1 LNKKVDISKFNNL
14 IAFLKRQSEGYRG
27 KKSKVFTKDEVH
39 AFLKEA
45 NDETYL
51 MLKVQEKNYWRRIT
65 LQNNHLF
72 QVLLIVGISG
82 ACRRQELFQLSIK
95 DIEDMGEFL
104 KVQILETKTKV
115 PREFTITP
123 GNVSGLNLL
132 EVFRRYFS
140 LRSKNTRHQ
149 RFFVGYRLGKCIAHP
164 VGINTIGGAPKQ
176 IATFLGLKNPEE
188 YTGHA
193 FRRSS
198 ATLLAESGADTSILK
213 RLGGWK
219 STNVAEGYVD
229 ASIQNK
235 KKIAQMI
242 LGKDN
247 TTSKALSFK
256 KIENT

>member
-1 LNKKVDISKFNNL
+1 
-14 IAFLKRQSEGYRG
+14 
-27 KKSKVFTKDEVH
+27 
-39 AFLKEA
+39 
-45 NDETYL
+45 
-51 MLKVQEKNYWRRIT
+51 
-65 LQNNHLF
+65 
-72 QVLLIVGISG
+72 
-82 ACRRQELFQLSIK
+82 LSIK

-104 KVQILETKTKV
+104 KIQILETKTKV

-132 EVFRRYFS
+132 EVFRRYSS

-149 RFFVGYRLGKCIAHP
+149 RFFVGYR
-164 VGINTIGGAPKQ
+164 Q

-256 KIENT
+256 KLKTHDATSSSGQIPEKNNYLSVDSYHEMSAVSSNNQISDELNLSSSLTEGFHISHLHNCTVNIYNKSST

>member
-1 LNKKVDISKFNNL
+1 
-14 IAFLKRQSEGYRG
+14 
-27 KKSKVFTKDEVH
+27 
-39 AFLKEA
+39 
-45 NDETYL
+45 
-51 MLKVQEKNYWRRIT
+51 
-65 LQNNHLF
+65 
-72 QVLLIVGISG
+72 
-82 ACRRQELFQLSIK
+82 
-95 DIEDMGEFL
+95 MGEFL
-104 KVQILETKTKV
+104 KIQILETKTKV

-132 EVFRRYFS
+132 EVFRRYSS

-149 RFFVGYRLGKCIAHP
+149 RFFVGYSYRLRKCIADP

-176 IATFLGLKNPEE
+176 MKNPEE

-213 RLGGWK
+213 GLGGWK

-247 TTSKALSFK
+247 TTSCHYFFFYRLVFTTLSLFFLSFGFCNIK
-256 KIENT
+256 KSMAGNGPFFF

>member
-1 LNKKVDISKFNNL
+1 
-14 IAFLKRQSEGYRG
+14 
-27 KKSKVFTKDEVH
+27 
-39 AFLKEA
+39 
-45 NDETYL
+45 
-51 MLKVQEKNYWRRIT
+51 
-65 LQNNHLF
+65 
-72 QVLLIVGISG
+72 
-82 ACRRQELFQLSIK
+82 
-95 DIEDMGEFL
+95 MGEFL
-104 KVQILETKTKV
+104 KIQILETKTKV

-132 EVFRRYFS
+132 EVFRRYSS

-235 KKIAQMI
+235 KKIAQTI
-242 LGKDN
+242 
-247 TTSKALSFK
+247 FRQRQHYQ
-256 KIENT
+256 

>member
-1 LNKKVDISKFNNL
+1 
-14 IAFLKRQSEGYRG
+14 
-27 KKSKVFTKDEVH
+27 
-39 AFLKEA
+39 
-45 NDETYL
+45 
-51 MLKVQEKNYWRRIT
+51 
-65 LQNNHLF
+65 
-72 QVLLIVGISG
+72 
-82 ACRRQELFQLSIK
+82 
-95 DIEDMGEFL
+95 MGEFL
-104 KVQILETKTKV
+104 KIQILETKTKV

-132 EVFRRYFS
+132 EVFRRYSS

-229 ASIQNK
+229 ESIQNK

-247 TTSKALSFK
+247 TTSKGLSFK
-256 KIENT
+256 KLKTHDATSSSGQIPEKNNYLSVDSYHEMSAVSSNNQISDELNLSSSLTEGFHISHLHNCTVNIYRMFQKISGQVGPAKQKH

>member
-1 LNKKVDISKFNNL
+1 
-14 IAFLKRQSEGYRG
+14 
-27 KKSKVFTKDEVH
+27 
-39 AFLKEA
+39 
-45 NDETYL
+45 
-51 MLKVQEKNYWRRIT
+51 
-65 LQNNHLF
+65 
-72 QVLLIVGISG
+72 
-82 ACRRQELFQLSIK
+82 LSIK

-104 KVQILETKTKV
+104 KIQILETKTKV

-123 GNVSGLNLL
+123 GNVSRLNLL
-132 EVFRRYFS
+132 EVFRRYSS

-213 RLGGWK
+213 QSNPREK
-219 STNVAEGYVD
+219 
-229 ASIQNK
+229 
-235 KKIAQMI
+235 
-242 LGKDN
+242 
-247 TTSKALSFK
+247 
-256 KIENT
+256 